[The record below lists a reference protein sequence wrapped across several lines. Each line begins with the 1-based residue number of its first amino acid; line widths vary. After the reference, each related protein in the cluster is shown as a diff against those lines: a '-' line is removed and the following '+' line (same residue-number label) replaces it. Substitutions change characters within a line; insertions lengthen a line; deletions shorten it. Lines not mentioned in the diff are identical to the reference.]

1 MKAIIIR
8 DRTLDFV
15 DWFIDSL
22 LLKGSC
28 WAIMVLATLF
38 FGARAIAAIWG

>member
-15 DWFIDSL
+15 DWFLDGL
-22 LLKGSC
+22 LLKGTC
-28 WAIMVLATLF
+28 WAIMILAALY
-38 FGARAIAAIWG
+38 FGARAIAAF

>member
-15 DWFIDSL
+15 DWFIDGPLS
-22 LLKGSC
+22 KRAC
-28 WAIMVLATLF
+28 WAIIIIAALY
-38 FGARAIAAIWG
+38 FGARAIAAFL